1 MTTFR
6 DDPLRPVR
14 VSVCR
19 AGWEGRG
26 RGRCVSILVI
36 VSRAACSLIALT
48 RTKFSLNSISYIRA
62 KLSQL
67 QRYRTSDRAGG
78 GGESFTA
85 TAMTSPIRLQRQLR
99 AFCARVR
106 EQSGGGFRSYGSP

>member
-1 MTTFR
+1 MIPCALFAFQFAVLVGTGSR
-6 DDPLRPVR
+6 SWSVR
-14 VSVCR
+14 LDSSDSFT
-19 AGWEGRG
+19 RG
-26 RGRCVSILVI
+26 VF
-36 VSRAACSLIALT
+36 ALT